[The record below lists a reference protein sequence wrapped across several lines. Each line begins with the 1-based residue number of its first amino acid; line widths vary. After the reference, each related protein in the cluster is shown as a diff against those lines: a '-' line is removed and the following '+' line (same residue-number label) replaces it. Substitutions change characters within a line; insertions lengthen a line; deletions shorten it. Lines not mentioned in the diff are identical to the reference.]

1 MKPPAHTSLYAL
13 DNAQLLNLV
22 RRYQFFGYSEEMR
35 DKARNILKKRGLD
48 EDILRRLGYLNKDP
62 FDKALKYYLSFKR
75 LSRIA
80 FLIYGV
86 FIIFILASYLVEP
99 NWMISSFLLGTF
111 AGLVGFVVGSLI
123 HQSRFYRALG
133 KSYTDGSPLLF
144 FFLGM
149 PLYFLMYFRYKT
161 RMEEHLNQLA

>member
-22 RRYQFFGYSEEMR
+22 RRYEFFGYSEETR
-35 DKARNILKKRGLD
+35 DKARRILQKRGLD
-48 EDILRRLGYLNKDP
+48 EDILRRLGYLNQDP
-62 FDKALKYYLSFKR
+62 FDEALKYYLTFKR

-80 FLIYGV
+80 FLMYGV
-86 FIIFILASYLVEP
+86 FLLFILASYAVEP
-99 NWMISSFLLGTF
+99 HWMISSFLLGIF
-111 AGLVGFVVGSLI
+111 AGLVGFVIGSLI
-123 HQSRFYRALG
+123 NQLRFYRVLG

-149 PLYFLMYFRYKT
+149 PLYFLMYFRFKT
-161 RMEEHLNQLA
+161 QMEEHLNRLA